1 MSIRIPI
8 FVVVAALVA
17 LMPLRALAEVNLKRL
32 FWPEHEQQNIN
43 GLELIASFEDAD
55 YASYLFN
62 KLDDKT
68 LLLVE
73 PGKEFYFD
81 GKELLLSEIKE
92 QKLVFISRNGN
103 EYILNL
109 DGQDK
114 PSDVLNQNTEAM
126 AKLQSQTKRQL
137 TATVD
142 ELLRAKSVAKALGL
156 PNILIESFNIHP
168 VASRSRGGRNGW
180 LLSEDFPLMFFQL
193 TPFKKNDL
201 VLSVDGIPAHNVE
214 TLLEHINKKGK
225 FGTFNVE
232 IQRNAKL
239 KLIKVYMK

>member
-17 LMPLRALAEVNLKRL
+17 FMPLRALAEVNLKRL

-114 PSDVLNQNTEAM
+114 PSDVLNQNTEAV

-156 PNILIESFNIHP
+156 PNILIENFNIHP

-201 VLSVDGIPAHNVE
+201 VYL
-214 TLLEHINKKGK
+214 T
-225 FGTFNVE
+225 
-232 IQRNAKL
+232 
-239 KLIKVYMK
+239 

>member
-17 LMPLRALAEVNLKRL
+17 FMPLRALAEVNLKRL

-62 KLDDKT
+62 KLEDKT

-114 PSDVLNQNTEAM
+114 PSDVLNQNTEAV

-156 PNILIESFNIHP
+156 PNILIENFNIHP

-201 VLSVDGIPAHNVE
+201 VHL
-214 TLLEHINKKGK
+214 T
-225 FGTFNVE
+225 
-232 IQRNAKL
+232 
-239 KLIKVYMK
+239 

>member
-8 FVVVAALVA
+8 FVVVVALVA
-17 LMPLRALAEVNLKRL
+17 FMPLRALAEVNLKRL

-62 KLDDKT
+62 KLEDKT

-114 PSDVLNQNTEAM
+114 PSDVLNQNTEA
-126 AKLQSQTKRQL
+126 KIVT
-137 TATVD
+137 
-142 ELLRAKSVAKALGL
+142 
-156 PNILIESFNIHP
+156 ILS
-168 VASRSRGGRNGW
+168 
-180 LLSEDFPLMFFQL
+180 
-193 TPFKKNDL
+193 
-201 VLSVDGIPAHNVE
+201 
-214 TLLEHINKKGK
+214 
-225 FGTFNVE
+225 
-232 IQRNAKL
+232 
-239 KLIKVYMK
+239 